1 MTIRMLIKE
10 LLIYPNL
17 DAQVVDTDGS
27 PIMYTLYHSA
37 RESDNVRLEPKSQI
51 DTYEELDALFA
62 NALEEGKGDRD
73 VLDELFEK
81 GYTLDDLKDY
91 REDTYQWAL
100 HIVREKI

>member
-27 PIMYTLYHSA
+27 PIMYTLYHSPK
-37 RESDNVRLEPKSQI
+37 ESDDIRLEPKCQM
-51 DTYEELDALFA
+51 DTHEELDAFFE
-62 NALEEGKGDRD
+62 NALEEGRSDRD
-73 VLDELFEK
+73 VLDELFER
-81 GYTLDDLKDY
+81 GYTLNDLKDY

-100 HIVREKI
+100 NLEKE

>member
-27 PIMYTLYHSA
+27 PIMYTLYHSP
-37 RESDNVRLEPKSQI
+37 RESDAVRLEPKCQM
-51 DTYEELDALFA
+51 DTHEGLDAFF
-62 NALEEGKGDRD
+62 NEALEDGRSDRD
-73 VLDELFEK
+73 VLDELFEI
-81 GYTLDDLKDY
+81 GYTLNDLKDY

-100 HIVREKI
+100 AMEEE

>member
-37 RESDNVRLEPKSQI
+37 RESDNVRLEPKSQM
-51 DTYEELDALFA
+51 DTCQLPITQ
-62 NALEEGKGDRD
+62 
-73 VLDELFEK
+73 V
-81 GYTLDDLKDY
+81 
-91 REDTYQWAL
+91 
-100 HIVREKI
+100 

>member
-27 PIMYTLYHSA
+27 PIMYTQYHSA
-37 RESDNVRLEPKSQI
+37 RESDNVRLEPKSQM

-62 NALEEGKGDRD
+62 NALEEGRGDRD
-73 VLDELFEK
+73 VLDELFER

-100 HIVREKI
+100 NILKE